1 MEILL
6 LTAVSAANI
15 LCFMVGAKVGQAV
28 SKGQEVKMPELNP
41 VKVVQ
46 HYQSE
51 KETKR
56 EQERYAVIMENIEN
70 YDGSSIGQKD
80 VPRG

>member
-6 LTAVSAANI
+6 LAAVSTANI
-15 LCFMVGAKVGQAV
+15 LCFVVGAKVGQAV
-28 SKGQEVKMPELNP
+28 SKGQEVKLPELNP

-46 HYQSE
+46 HYQAE

-56 EQERYAVIMENIEN
+56 EQDRYAVIMENIEN
-70 YDGSSIGQKD
+70 YDGSPMGQKD